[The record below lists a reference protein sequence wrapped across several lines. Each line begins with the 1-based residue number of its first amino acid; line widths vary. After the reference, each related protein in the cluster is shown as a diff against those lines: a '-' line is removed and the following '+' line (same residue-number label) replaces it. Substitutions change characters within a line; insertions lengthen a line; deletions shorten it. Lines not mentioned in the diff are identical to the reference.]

1 MIHTQPDLILFNG
14 KITTFDI
21 QQPEVSAIGI
31 KDGIVSAIGSDEE
44 IKKLAKMSTPTIDL
58 KKRRVIPGLNDSHL
72 HLIRGGL
79 NYNME
84 LRWDGV
90 PSLAYALGDVER
102 TSSSHASSSMGKG
115 DRWLVESFNLSKNEC
130 RHLKEINAIA
140 PDTPVF
146 ILHLYDRALL
156 NAAALRAVGYT
167 KDTPDPIGGRIERD
181 KNGNPTGML
190 IAEPNAMILYAT
202 LAKGPKLIFCRS
214 NQLHTSFYARTQ
226 SAWPDKLHRC
236 RRRLSKLS

>member
-1 MIHTQPDLILFNG
+1 MILFNG
-14 KITTFDI
+14 KITTLDK

-31 KDGIVSAIGSDEE
+31 KDGIVSAIGSDDE
-44 IKKLAKMSTPTIDL
+44 IKKLAGKDTPTIDL
-58 KKRRVIPGLNDSHL
+58 KQRRVIPGLNDSHL

-90 PSLAYALGDVER
+90 PSLAYAMEMLKEQVRRTPPPQWVRVIGGWSEFQFVEKR
-102 TSSSHASSSMGKG
+102 MPT
-115 DRWLVESFNLSKNEC
+115 
-130 RHLKEINAIA
+130 LKEINAIA

-181 KNGNPTGML
+181 KNGNPTGIL
-190 IAEPNAMILYAT
+190 IAEPNAMILYST
-202 LAKGPKLIFCRS
+202 LAKGPKLNLSRS
-214 NQLHTSFYARTQ
+214 NQFNPSLYA
-226 SAWPDKLHRC
+226 
-236 RRRLSKLS
+236 